1 MSNEFVLIDTS
12 LIDKAISQREHLV
25 SEYDAINQEYDRIV
39 NDLLKDWKGKGAVAF
54 KNDAGKVKTNISGIY
69 DMLKIM
75 CDTLEDCK
83 SIIAEVDTSL
93 GEYNNEVG

>member
-12 LIDKAISQREHLV
+12 LIDKAIGKRDHLV
-25 SEYDAINQEYDRIV
+25 SEYDAINREYDRIV
-39 NDLLKDWKGKGAVAF
+39 SELLNHWKGRGAIAF
-54 KNDAGKVKTNISGIY
+54 KSDAGKVKTNISGIY
-69 DMLKIM
+69 DILKIM

-93 GEYNNEVG
+93 GEYNNEV